1 MSNID
6 ISGGVIKTKKDEIII
21 RSNNRNNT
29 ADEIKNIV
37 VQSNINDGG
46 IVRLKD
52 VPSVEMKF
60 SDIPVKSYVN
70 GQRSISFII
79 KKTPDEDLKKI
90 VIL

>member
-29 ADEIKNIV
+29 VSDEIKNIV

-52 VPSVEMKF
+52 VAVEMKF

-79 KKTPDEDLKKI
+79 KNSDEDLKNYT
-90 VIL
+90 

>member
-52 VPSVEMKF
+52 ASIEMKF
-60 SDIPVKSYVN
+60 SDITVKSYVN

-79 KKTPDEDLKKI
+79 KKLRMRI
-90 VIL
+90 